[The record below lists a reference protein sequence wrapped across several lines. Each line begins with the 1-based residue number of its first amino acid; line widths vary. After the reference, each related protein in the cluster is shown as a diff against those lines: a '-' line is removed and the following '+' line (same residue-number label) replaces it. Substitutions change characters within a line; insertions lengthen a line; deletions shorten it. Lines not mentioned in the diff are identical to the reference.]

1 MVDGR
6 IDGHFRIDKGGI
18 TQGIQKEL
26 GLSSQECKQLG
37 SVWTQIISE
46 FDDSNNLQIA
56 NNKNETPN
64 KSNNYEVHKD
74 AIVQFSK
81 DYWKRIVDLV
91 NKTLH
96 KNIQIEEAENA
107 EETANTSPKN
117 NNDTATTNKQNIEN
131 AYNELKSMTGLF
143 VQKYKLNENKFTKLL
158 EQARQGTLNS
168 LPDDICN
175 SADFAMSM
183 LMEVFNE
190 LMPNNKKEA
199 VKNALIEVAQHYK
212 DIEGA
217 NIAKISCKDIIENP
231 EKIDELTNRYLGTT
245 VDTEKFT
252 QVAKDAVN
260 ELINNFGKMT
270 FPKEVDKQEVL
281 NKLKN
286 YNPENIQNLDG
297 HDRFGLKLDE
307 NPSKADIA
315 VAILSDILG
324 MNGAKE
330 DREIKSEITLRQTAV
345 NNVMNIYDDDMT
357 LRGTKFSEVK
367 NRAEQHQ
374 QAIDEARN
382 YIKSNF
388 KVSGLEKQVDDKLFM
403 ECLNNITLDIESK
416 GAGRVEDD
424 ILAIE
429 TNDTDISEWTEDG
442 TAQAR
447 MVKLLVHEAYHL
459 YLEKDGKHT
468 KEATKEEEATAE
480 MLALRTMANL
490 CKNDS
495 SLKPFEIY
503 GQLISDFTSNETI
516 ANNPKFNSDFLA
528 SYTKHTGTVE
538 DAIRKAK
545 ENVKL

>member
-1 MVDGR
+1 MTDGR

-26 GLSSQECKQLG
+26 GLSNQECKQLG
-37 SVWTQIISE
+37 SVWTQIINE
-46 FDDSNNLQIA
+46 FDDSNNLQVA

-81 DYWKRIVDLV
+81 DCWNRIVDLV

-96 KNIQIEEAENA
+96 KNIQAEEVKNV

-117 NNDTATTNKQNIEN
+117 NNDSATTNKQNIEN

-143 VQKYKLNENKFTKLL
+143 VQKYKLDENKFTKSL

-168 LPDDICN
+168 LPNDICN

-217 NIAKISCKDIIENP
+217 NIAKVSCKDIIENP
-231 EKIDELTNRYLGTT
+231 EKIDELTNRY
-245 VDTEKFT
+245 VPIDTEKFI
-252 QVAKDAVN
+252 QVAKDAIG
-260 ELINNFGKMT
+260 ELINNFDKMT

-297 HDRFGLKLDE
+297 HYRFGLKLGE

-315 VAILSDILG
+315 ITILSDILG

-345 NNVMNIYDDDMT
+345 NNVMNMYDDDMT

-374 QAIDEARN
+374 QAINEARN

-388 KVSGLEKQVDDKLFM
+388 KASGLAKQVNESLFM

-416 GAGRVEDD
+416 GAGRVEDG

-429 TNDTDISEWTEDG
+429 TNDTDISEWTAEG
-442 TAQAR
+442 TTQAR
-447 MVKLLVHEAYHL
+447 MVKLLVHETYHL

-468 KEATKEEEATAE
+468 KEASKEEEATAE
-480 MLALRTMANL
+480 MLALRTMANF

-495 SLKPFEIY
+495 SLKSFEIY
-503 GQLISDFTSNETI
+503 GQSISDFTSNETI

>member
-1 MVDGR
+1 MTDGR

-37 SVWTQIISE
+37 SVWTQIINE

-81 DYWKRIVDLV
+81 DCWKRIVDLV

-96 KNIQIEEAENA
+96 KNIQIEEVENI

-131 AYNELKSMTGLF
+131 AYNELNSMTGLF
-143 VQKYKLNENKFTKLL
+143 VQKYRLDENKFIKSL

-168 LPDDICN
+168 LPNDICN

-231 EKIDELTNRYLGTT
+231 EKIDELTNMY
-245 VDTEKFT
+245 VPSDTEKFI

-286 YNPENIQNLDG
+286 YNPENIQNLSG
-297 HDRFGLKLDE
+297 HYRFGLKLNE

-345 NNVMNIYDDDMT
+345 NNVMNMYDDDMT

-374 QAIDEARN
+374 QAINEAKN
-382 YIKSNF
+382 YIKTNF
-388 KVSGLEKQVDDKLFM
+388 KASGLAKQVNESLFM

-416 GAGRVEDD
+416 GAGRVEDG

-429 TNDTDISEWTEDG
+429 TNDTDISEWIEDR
-442 TAQAR
+442 TTQAR

-459 YLEKDGKHT
+459 YLYKNGKHT

-490 CKNDS
+490 CNNDS

-503 GQLISDFTSNETI
+503 GQSISDFTSNETI

>member
-1 MVDGR
+1 MTDGR

-37 SVWTQIISE
+37 SVWTQIINE

-81 DYWKRIVDLV
+81 DCWKRIVDLV

-96 KNIQIEEAENA
+96 KNIQIEEVENI

-131 AYNELKSMTGLF
+131 AYNELNSMTGLF
-143 VQKYKLNENKFTKLL
+143 VQKYRLDENKFIKSL

-168 LPDDICN
+168 LPNDICN

-231 EKIDELTNRYLGTT
+231 EKIDELTNMY
-245 VDTEKFT
+245 VPSDTEKFI

-286 YNPENIQNLDG
+286 YNPENIQNLSG
-297 HDRFGLKLDE
+297 HYRFGLKLNE

-345 NNVMNIYDDDMT
+345 NNVMNMYDNDMT

-374 QAIDEARN
+374 QAINEAKN
-382 YIKSNF
+382 YIKTNF
-388 KVSGLEKQVDDKLFM
+388 KASGLAKQVNESLFM

-416 GAGRVEDD
+416 GAGRVEDG

-429 TNDTDISEWTEDG
+429 TNDTDISEWTEEG
-442 TAQAR
+442 TTQAR

-459 YLEKDGKHT
+459 YLYKDGKHT

-503 GQLISDFTSNETI
+503 GQSISDFTSNETI
-516 ANNPKFNSDFLA
+516 ANNQKFNSDFLA

-545 ENVKL
+545 ENVRL

>member
-1 MVDGR
+1 MTDSR

-37 SVWTQIISE
+37 SVWTQIINE
-46 FDDSNNLQIA
+46 FDDSNNMQVS

-81 DYWKRIVDLV
+81 DCWKRIVDLV

-96 KNIQIEEAENA
+96 KNIQIEEAENI
-107 EETANTSPKN
+107 EKKTNTSPKN
-117 NNDTATTNKQNIEN
+117 NNDTATANKQNIEN
-131 AYNELKSMTGLF
+131 SYNELKSMTGLF
-143 VQKYKLNENKFTKLL
+143 VQKYKLDENKFTKSL

-168 LPDDICN
+168 LPNDICN

-231 EKIDELTNRYLGTT
+231 EKIDELTNMYVPT
-245 VDTEKFT
+245 DTEKFT
-252 QVAKDAVN
+252 QVAKDTIS
-260 ELINNFGKMT
+260 ELINNFNKMT

-281 NKLKN
+281 NKLKI
-286 YNPENIQNLDG
+286 YNPENIQNLSG
-297 HDRFGLKLDE
+297 HDRFGLKLNE

-330 DREIKSEITLRQTAV
+330 DRKIKSEITLRQTAV

-374 QAIDEARN
+374 KTINEAKN

-388 KVSGLEKQVDDKLFM
+388 KASGLAKQVNESLFM

-416 GAGRVEDD
+416 GAGRVEDG

-429 TNDTDISEWTEDG
+429 TNDTDISEWTEEG
-442 TAQAR
+442 TTQAR

-459 YLEKDGKHT
+459 YLYKDGKHT

-503 GQLISDFTSNETI
+503 GQSISDFTSNETI

-545 ENVKL
+545 ENVRL

>member
-37 SVWTQIISE
+37 SVWTQIINE
-46 FDDSNNLQIA
+46 FDDSNNMQVS

-81 DYWKRIVDLV
+81 DCWKRIVDLV
-91 NKTLH
+91 NQTLH
-96 KNIQIEEAENA
+96 KNIQIEEAENI
-107 EETANTSPKN
+107 EKTANTSPKN

-143 VQKYKLNENKFTKLL
+143 VQKYKLDENKFAKSL
-158 EQARQGTLNS
+158 EQARKGTLES
-168 LPDDICN
+168 LPENICN

-231 EKIDELTNRYLGTT
+231 KKIDELTNRYLGTT

-252 QVAKDAVN
+252 QVAKDAIS
-260 ELINNFGKMT
+260 ELINNFDKMT
-270 FPKEVDKQEVL
+270 FPKEVDKQKVL

-286 YNPENIQNLDG
+286 YNPKNIQNLDG
-297 HDRFGLKLDE
+297 HDRFGLKLNE

-345 NNVMNIYDDDMT
+345 NNVMNMYDDDMT

-388 KVSGLEKQVDDKLFM
+388 KVSGLDKQVNEKLFM

-429 TNDTDISEWTEDG
+429 TNDTDISEWTAEG
-442 TAQAR
+442 TTQAR

-503 GQLISDFTSNETI
+503 GQSISDFTSNETI
-516 ANNPKFNSDFLA
+516 ANNQKFNSDFLA

>member
-1 MVDGR
+1 MADGR
-6 IDGHFRIDKGGI
+6 IDGRFIIDKGGI

-26 GLSSQECKQLG
+26 GLSNQECKQLG
-37 SVWTQIISE
+37 SVWTQIINE
-46 FDDSNNLQIA
+46 FDDSNNIQVT
-56 NNKNETPN
+56 NNKNETPI
-64 KSNNYEVHKD
+64 KSNNYQVHKD

-81 DYWKRIVDLV
+81 DCWRRIIDLV
-91 NKTLH
+91 NKNLH
-96 KNIQIEEAENA
+96 KNLQIEEPENV
-107 EETANTSPKN
+107 EETQQANSSKN
-117 NNDTATTNKQNIEN
+117 ANNDTITTNKQNVES
-131 AYNELKSMTGLF
+131 AFNELKSMTGLF
-143 VQKYKLNENKFTKLL
+143 VQKYKLNENKFTKSL

-168 LPDDICN
+168 LPENICN

-217 NIAKISCKDIIENP
+217 NIAKVSCKDIIENP
-231 EKIDELTNRYLGTT
+231 KKIDELTNRY
-245 VDTEKFT
+245 VPIDTEKFT
-252 QVAKDAVN
+252 QVAKDAID
-260 ELINNFGKMT
+260 ELINNFDKMT

-345 NNVMNIYDDDMT
+345 NNVMQMYDDDMT
-357 LRGTKFSEVK
+357 LRGTKFSEVR

-388 KVSGLEKQVDDKLFM
+388 KVSGLDKQVDENLFM

-416 GAGRVEDD
+416 GAGRVEDG

-429 TNDTDISEWTEDG
+429 TNDTDISEWTGEG
-442 TAQAR
+442 TTQAR

-516 ANNPKFNSDFLA
+516 ANNQKFNSDFLA

>member
-1 MVDGR
+1 MTDGR

-37 SVWTQIISE
+37 SVWTQIINE
-46 FDDSNNLQIA
+46 FDDSNNMQVS

-64 KSNNYEVHKD
+64 KNNNYEVHKD

-81 DYWKRIVDLV
+81 DCWKRIIDLV

-96 KNIQIEEAENA
+96 KNIQIEETENI

-117 NNDTATTNKQNIEN
+117 NNDTVTTNKQNIEN

-143 VQKYKLNENKFTKLL
+143 VQKYKLDENKFTKSL

-168 LPDDICN
+168 LPENICN

-231 EKIDELTNRYLGTT
+231 EKIDELTNMYVPT
-245 VDTEKFT
+245 DTEKFT
-252 QVAKDAVN
+252 QVAKDAIN
-260 ELINNFGKMT
+260 ELINNSGKMT
-270 FPKEVDKQEVL
+270 FPKEVDKQDVL

-345 NNVMNIYDDDMT
+345 NNVMNMYDDMT

-388 KVSGLEKQVDDKLFM
+388 KVSGLEKQVNEKLFM

-429 TNDTDISEWTEDG
+429 TNDTDISEWTAEG
-442 TAQAR
+442 TTQAR

-503 GQLISDFTSNETI
+503 GQSISDFTSNETI

>member
-1 MVDGR
+1 MADGR

-37 SVWTQIISE
+37 SVWTQIINE
-46 FDDSNNLQIA
+46 FDDSNNMQVS

-81 DYWKRIVDLV
+81 DCWKRIVDLV

-96 KNIQIEEAENA
+96 KNIQVEEAENL
-107 EETANTSPKN
+107 EETANTSLKSN
-117 NNDTATTNKQNIEN
+117 NNTATTNKQNIEN

-143 VQKYKLNENKFTKLL
+143 VQKYKLDENKFTKSL
-158 EQARQGTLNS
+158 EQARQGTLES
-168 LPDDICN
+168 LPENICN

-231 EKIDELTNRYLGTT
+231 EKINELTNRY
-245 VDTEKFT
+245 VPIDTEKFT
-252 QVAKDAVN
+252 QVAKDAIS
-260 ELINNFGKMT
+260 ELINNFDKMT

-345 NNVMNIYDDDMT
+345 NNVMKMYDDDMT

-388 KVSGLEKQVDDKLFM
+388 KASGLEKQVDEKLFM

-429 TNDTDISEWTEDG
+429 TNDTDISEWTAEG
-442 TAQAR
+442 TTQAR
-447 MVKLLVHEAYHL
+447 MVKLLVHETYHL

-468 KEATKEEEATAE
+468 KEASKEEEATAE
-480 MLALRTMANL
+480 MLALRTMANF

-503 GQLISDFTSNETI
+503 GQSISDFTSNETI

>member
-1 MVDGR
+1 MTDGR

-37 SVWTQIISE
+37 SVWTQIINE
-46 FDDSNNLQIA
+46 FDESNNMQIA

-81 DYWKRIVDLV
+81 DCWKRIVDLV

-96 KNIQIEEAENA
+96 KNIQIEEAENVK
-107 EETANTSPKN
+107 ETANTSPKN
-117 NNDTATTNKQNIEN
+117 NNNTATANKQNIEN

-143 VQKYKLNENKFTKLL
+143 VQKYKLDENKFTKSL
-158 EQARQGTLNS
+158 EQARQGTLES
-168 LPDDICN
+168 LPENICN

-199 VKNALIEVAQHYK
+199 VKNAWIEVAQHYK

-231 EKIDELTNRYLGTT
+231 EKIDELTNMY
-245 VDTEKFT
+245 VPSDTEKFT
-252 QVAKDAVN
+252 QVAKDAIS

-286 YNPENIQNLDG
+286 YNPENIQNLSG
-297 HDRFGLKLDE
+297 HYRFGLKLNE

-345 NNVMNIYDDDMT
+345 NNVMNMYDDDMT

-374 QAIDEARN
+374 QTINEARN

-388 KVSGLEKQVDDKLFM
+388 KASGLAKQVNESLFM
-403 ECLNNITLDIESK
+403 ECLNNITLDIESN
-416 GAGRVEDD
+416 GAGRVEDG

-429 TNDTDISEWTEDG
+429 TNDTDISEWTEEG
-442 TAQAR
+442 TTQAR

-459 YLEKDGKHT
+459 YLDKNGKHT

-503 GQLISDFTSNETI
+503 GQSISDFTSNETI
-516 ANNPKFNSDFLA
+516 TNNQKFNSDFLA

-545 ENVKL
+545 ENVRL

>member
-1 MVDGR
+1 MTDGR

-37 SVWTQIISE
+37 SVWTQIINE
-46 FDDSNNLQIA
+46 FDESNNMQVS

-81 DYWKRIVDLV
+81 DCWKRIVDLV

-96 KNIQIEEAENA
+96 KNIQIEEVENL

-117 NNDTATTNKQNIEN
+117 NNDTARTNKQNIEN

-143 VQKYKLNENKFTKLL
+143 VQKYKLDENKFTQSL
-158 EQARQGTLNS
+158 EQARQGTLES
-168 LPDDICN
+168 LPNDICN

-217 NIAKISCKDIIENP
+217 NIAKVSCKEIIENP
-231 EKIDELTNRYLGTT
+231 DKIDELTNMYVPT
-245 VDTEKFT
+245 DTEKFT

-286 YNPENIQNLDG
+286 YNPEDIQNLSG
-297 HDRFGLKLDE
+297 HDRFGLKLNE

-345 NNVMNIYDDDMT
+345 NNVMNMYDDDMT

-367 NRAEQHQ
+367 NRAKQHQ

-388 KVSGLEKQVDDKLFM
+388 KASGLDKQVDEKLFM

-429 TNDTDISEWTEDG
+429 TNDTDISEWAEEG
-442 TAQAR
+442 TTQAR

-459 YLEKDGKHT
+459 YLYKDGKYT

-503 GQLISDFTSNETI
+503 GQSISDFTSNETI
-516 ANNPKFNSDFLA
+516 TNNPKFNSDFLA
-528 SYTKHTGTVE
+528 SYTTHTGTVE

>member
-1 MVDGR
+1 MTDGR

-37 SVWTQIISE
+37 SVWTLIINE

-81 DYWKRIVDLV
+81 DCWKRIVDLV

-96 KNIQIEEAENA
+96 KNIQIEEVENI

-131 AYNELKSMTGLF
+131 AYNELNSMTGLF
-143 VQKYKLNENKFTKLL
+143 VQKYRLDENKFIKSL

-168 LPDDICN
+168 LPNDICN

-231 EKIDELTNRYLGTT
+231 EKIDELTNMY
-245 VDTEKFT
+245 VPSDTEKFI

-286 YNPENIQNLDG
+286 YNPENIQNLSG
-297 HDRFGLKLDE
+297 HYRFGLKLNE

-345 NNVMNIYDDDMT
+345 NNVMNMYDDDMT
-357 LRGTKFSEVK
+357 LRGTKFSKVK

-374 QAIDEARN
+374 QAINEAKN
-382 YIKSNF
+382 YIKTNF
-388 KVSGLEKQVDDKLFM
+388 KASGLAKQVNESLFM

-416 GAGRVEDD
+416 GAGRVEDG

-429 TNDTDISEWTEDG
+429 TNDTDISEWTEEG
-442 TAQAR
+442 TTQAR

-459 YLEKDGKHT
+459 YLDKNGKHT

-503 GQLISDFTSNETI
+503 GQSISDFTSNETI
-516 ANNPKFNSDFLA
+516 ANNQKFNSDFLA

-545 ENVKL
+545 ENVRL

>member
-1 MVDGR
+1 MADGR
-6 IDGHFRIDKGGI
+6 IDGRFIIDKGGI

-26 GLSSQECKQLG
+26 GLSNQECKQLG
-37 SVWTQIISE
+37 SVWTQIINE
-46 FDDSNNLQIA
+46 FDDSNNIQVT
-56 NNKNETPN
+56 NNKNETPI
-64 KSNNYEVHKD
+64 KSNNYQVHKD

-81 DYWKRIVDLV
+81 DCWRRIIDLV
-91 NKTLH
+91 NKNLH
-96 KNIQIEEAENA
+96 KNLQIEEPENV
-107 EETANTSPKN
+107 EETQQANSSKN
-117 NNDTATTNKQNIEN
+117 ANNDTITTNKQNVES
-131 AYNELKSMTGLF
+131 AFNELKSMTGLF
-143 VQKYKLNENKFTKLL
+143 VQKYKLNENKFTKSL

-168 LPDDICN
+168 LPENICN

-217 NIAKISCKDIIENP
+217 NIAKVSCKDIIENP
-231 EKIDELTNRYLGTT
+231 EKIDELTNMY
-245 VDTEKFT
+245 VPIDTEKFI
-252 QVAKDAVN
+252 QVAKDAIS
-260 ELINNFGKMT
+260 ELINNFDKMT

-345 NNVMNIYDDDMT
+345 NNVMQMYDDDMT
-357 LRGTKFSEVK
+357 LRGTKFSEVR

-388 KVSGLEKQVDDKLFM
+388 KVSGLDKQVDENLFM

-416 GAGRVEDD
+416 GAGRVEDG

-429 TNDTDISEWTEDG
+429 TNDTDISEWTGEG
-442 TAQAR
+442 TTQAR

-516 ANNPKFNSDFLA
+516 ANNQKFNSDFLA

>member
-1 MVDGR
+1 MTDGR

-37 SVWTQIISE
+37 SVWTQIINE
-46 FDDSNNLQIA
+46 FDDSNNMQVS

-64 KSNNYEVHKD
+64 KSNNYKVHKD

-81 DYWKRIVDLV
+81 DCWKRIVDLV

-96 KNIQIEEAENA
+96 KNIQAEEVENV
-107 EETANTSPKN
+107 EETANTSLKS
-117 NNDTATTNKQNIEN
+117 NNDTSTTNKQNIEN

-143 VQKYKLNENKFTKLL
+143 VQKYKLDENKFTKSL

-168 LPDDICN
+168 VPENICD

-217 NIAKISCKDIIENP
+217 NIAKVSCKDIIENS

-252 QVAKDAVN
+252 QVAKDAIS
-260 ELINNFGKMT
+260 ELINNFDKMT

-297 HDRFGLKLDE
+297 HYRFGLKLYE

-345 NNVMNIYDDDMT
+345 NNVMNMYDDDMT
-357 LRGTKFSEVK
+357 LRGTKFSEVRD
-367 NRAEQHQ
+367 RAEQHQ
-374 QAIDEARN
+374 QAINEARN

-388 KVSGLEKQVDDKLFM
+388 KASGLDKQVDEKLFM
-403 ECLNNITLDIESK
+403 ECLNSITLDIESK
-416 GAGRVEDD
+416 GAGRVEDG

-429 TNDTDISEWTEDG
+429 TNDTDISEWTEEG
-442 TAQAR
+442 TVQAN

-459 YLEKDGKHT
+459 YLDKDGKHT

-503 GQLISDFTSNETI
+503 GQSISDFTSNETI

>member
-1 MVDGR
+1 MTDGR

-37 SVWTQIISE
+37 SVWTQIINE

-81 DYWKRIVDLV
+81 DCWKRIVDLV

-96 KNIQIEEAENA
+96 KNIQIEEVENI

-131 AYNELKSMTGLF
+131 AYNELNSMTGLF
-143 VQKYKLNENKFTKLL
+143 VQKYRLDENKFIKSL

-168 LPDDICN
+168 LPNDICN

-231 EKIDELTNRYLGTT
+231 EKIDELTNMY
-245 VDTEKFT
+245 VPSDTEKFI

-286 YNPENIQNLDG
+286 YNPENIQNLSG
-297 HDRFGLKLDE
+297 HYRFGLKLNE

-345 NNVMNIYDDDMT
+345 NNVMNMYDDDMT

-374 QAIDEARN
+374 QAINEAKN
-382 YIKSNF
+382 YIKTNF
-388 KVSGLEKQVDDKLFM
+388 KASGLAKQVNESLFM

-416 GAGRVEDD
+416 GAGRVEDG

-429 TNDTDISEWTEDG
+429 TNDTDISEWIEDR
-442 TAQAR
+442 TTQAR

-459 YLEKDGKHT
+459 YLYKNGKHT

-480 MLALRTMANL
+480 MLALRTMTNL

-503 GQLISDFTSNETI
+503 GQSISYFTSNETI

>member
-1 MVDGR
+1 MTDGR
-6 IDGHFRIDKGGI
+6 IDGRFIIEKGGI

-26 GLSSQECKQLG
+26 GLSNQECKQLG
-37 SVWTQIISE
+37 SVWTQIINE
-46 FDDSNNLQIA
+46 FDDSNNIQVT

-64 KSNNYEVHKD
+64 KSNNYQVHKD

-81 DYWKRIVDLV
+81 DCWRRIIDLV
-91 NKTLH
+91 NKNLH
-96 KNIQIEEAENA
+96 KNLQIEEPENV
-107 EETANTSPKN
+107 EETQQANSSKN
-117 NNDTATTNKQNIEN
+117 ANNDTITTNKQNVES
-131 AYNELKSMTGLF
+131 AFNELKSMTGLF
-143 VQKYKLNENKFTKLL
+143 VQKYKLNENKFTKSL
-158 EQARQGTLNS
+158 EQARQGTLKS
-168 LPDDICN
+168 LPDEICHQ
-175 SADFAMSM
+175 ADFAMSM

-217 NIAKISCKDIIENP
+217 NIAKISCKNIIENP
-231 EKIDELTNRYLGTT
+231 EKIDELTNMY
-245 VDTEKFT
+245 VPIDTEKFT
-252 QVAKDAVN
+252 QVAKDAIS
-260 ELINNFGKMT
+260 ELINNFDKMT
-270 FPKEVDKQEVL
+270 FPKEVDKQDVL

-297 HDRFGLKLDE
+297 HDRFGLKLNE

-345 NNVMNIYDDDMT
+345 NNVMQMYDDDMT
-357 LRGTKFSEVK
+357 LRGTKFSEVR

-388 KVSGLEKQVDDKLFM
+388 KASGLDKQVDEKLFM

-429 TNDTDISEWTEDG
+429 TNDTDISEWTGEG
-442 TAQAR
+442 TTQAR

-516 ANNPKFNSDFLA
+516 ANNQKFNSDFLA

>member
-1 MVDGR
+1 MTDGR
-6 IDGHFRIDKGGI
+6 IDGHFRIDKGDI

-37 SVWTQIISE
+37 SVWTQIINE

-81 DYWKRIVDLV
+81 DCWKRIVDLV

-96 KNIQIEEAENA
+96 KNIQIEEVENI

-131 AYNELKSMTGLF
+131 AYNELNSMTGLF
-143 VQKYKLNENKFTKLL
+143 VQKYRLDENKFIKSL

-168 LPDDICN
+168 LPNDICN

-231 EKIDELTNRYLGTT
+231 EKIDELTNMY
-245 VDTEKFT
+245 VPSDTEKFI

-260 ELINNFGKMT
+260 ELIINFGKMT

-286 YNPENIQNLDG
+286 YNPENIQNLSG
-297 HDRFGLKLDE
+297 HYRFGLKLNE

-345 NNVMNIYDDDMT
+345 NNVMNMYDDDMT

-374 QAIDEARN
+374 QAINEARN

-388 KVSGLEKQVDDKLFM
+388 KASGLAKQVNESLFM
-403 ECLNNITLDIESK
+403 ECLNNITLDIESN
-416 GAGRVEDD
+416 GAGRVEDG

-429 TNDTDISEWTEDG
+429 TNDTDISEWTEEG
-442 TAQAR
+442 TTQAR

-459 YLEKDGKHT
+459 YLDKNGKHT

-503 GQLISDFTSNETI
+503 GQSISDFTSNETI

-538 DAIRKAK
+538 DAVRKAK

>member
-1 MVDGR
+1 MTDGR

-37 SVWTQIISE
+37 SVWTQIINE
-46 FDDSNNLQIA
+46 FDDSNNMQVS

-81 DYWKRIVDLV
+81 DCWKRIVDLV

-96 KNIQIEEAENA
+96 KNIQIEEVENL

-143 VQKYKLNENKFTKLL
+143 VQKYKLDENKFTKLL
-158 EQARQGTLNS
+158 EQARQGTLES
-168 LPDDICN
+168 LPENICN

-252 QVAKDAVN
+252 QVAKDAIS
-260 ELINNFGKMT
+260 ELINNFDKMT

-286 YNPENIQNLDG
+286 YKPENIQNLSG
-297 HDRFGLKLDE
+297 HYRFGLKLNE

-388 KVSGLEKQVDDKLFM
+388 KASGLEKQVDDKLFM

-459 YLEKDGKHT
+459 YLDKDGKHT

-503 GQLISDFTSNETI
+503 GQSISDFTSNETI

>member
-1 MVDGR
+1 MTDGR

-37 SVWTQIISE
+37 SVWTQIINE
-46 FDDSNNLQIA
+46 FDDSNNMQVS

-81 DYWKRIVDLV
+81 DCWKRIVDLV

-96 KNIQIEEAENA
+96 KNIQIEEVENL
-107 EETANTSPKN
+107 EETANTSLKN
-117 NNDTATTNKQNIEN
+117 NNNTATTNKQNIEN

-143 VQKYKLNENKFTKLL
+143 VQKYRLDENKFIKSL

-168 LPDDICN
+168 LPNDICN

-217 NIAKISCKDIIENP
+217 NIAKVSCKEIIENP
-231 EKIDELTNRYLGTT
+231 DKIDELTNMY
-245 VDTEKFT
+245 VPSDTEKFI

-286 YNPENIQNLDG
+286 YNPENIQNLSG
-297 HDRFGLKLDE
+297 HYRFGLKLNE

-345 NNVMNIYDDDMT
+345 NNVMNMYDDDMT

-374 QAIDEARN
+374 QTINEARN

-388 KVSGLEKQVDDKLFM
+388 KVSG
-403 ECLNNITLDIESK
+403 
-416 GAGRVEDD
+416 
-424 ILAIE
+424 
-429 TNDTDISEWTEDG
+429 
-442 TAQAR
+442 
-447 MVKLLVHEAYHL
+447 
-459 YLEKDGKHT
+459 
-468 KEATKEEEATAE
+468 
-480 MLALRTMANL
+480 
-490 CKNDS
+490 
-495 SLKPFEIY
+495 
-503 GQLISDFTSNETI
+503 
-516 ANNPKFNSDFLA
+516 
-528 SYTKHTGTVE
+528 
-538 DAIRKAK
+538 
-545 ENVKL
+545 

>member
-1 MVDGR
+1 MTDGR
-6 IDGHFRIDKGGI
+6 IDGRFIIDKGGI

-26 GLSSQECKQLG
+26 GLSNQECKQLG
-37 SVWTQIISE
+37 SVWTQIINE
-46 FDDSNNLQIA
+46 FDDSNNIQVT

-64 KSNNYEVHKD
+64 KSNNYQVHKD

-81 DYWKRIVDLV
+81 DCWRRIVDLV
-91 NKTLH
+91 NKNLH
-96 KNIQIEEAENA
+96 KNLQIEEPENV
-107 EETANTSPKN
+107 EETQQANSSKN
-117 NNDTATTNKQNIEN
+117 ANNDTITTNKQNVES
-131 AYNELKSMTGLF
+131 AFNELKSMTGLF
-143 VQKYKLNENKFTKLL
+143 VQKYKLNENKFTKSL

-168 LPDDICN
+168 LPENICN

-217 NIAKISCKDIIENP
+217 NIAKVSCKDIIENP
-231 EKIDELTNRYLGTT
+231 KKIDELTNRY
-245 VDTEKFT
+245 VPIDTEKFT
-252 QVAKDAVN
+252 QVAKDAIS
-260 ELINNFGKMT
+260 ELINNSGRMT
-270 FPKEVDKQEVL
+270 FPKEIDKQEVL

-286 YNPENIQNLDG
+286 YNPKNIQNLDG

-345 NNVMNIYDDDMT
+345 NNVMQMYDDDMT
-357 LRGTKFSEVK
+357 LRGTKFSEVR

-388 KVSGLEKQVDDKLFM
+388 KASGLDKQVDENLFM

-416 GAGRVEDD
+416 GAGRVEDG

-442 TAQAR
+442 TVQAN

-459 YLEKDGKHT
+459 YLDKDGKHT

-516 ANNPKFNSDFLA
+516 ANNQKFNSDFLA

>member
-37 SVWTQIISE
+37 SVWTQIINE
-46 FDDSNNLQIA
+46 FDDSNNMQVS

-64 KSNNYEVHKD
+64 KSNNYKVHKD

-81 DYWKRIVDLV
+81 DCWKRIVDLV

-96 KNIQIEEAENA
+96 KNIQAEEVENV
-107 EETANTSPKN
+107 EETANTSLKS
-117 NNDTATTNKQNIEN
+117 NNDTSTTNKQNIEN

-143 VQKYKLNENKFTKLL
+143 VQKYKLDENKFTKLL
-158 EQARQGTLNS
+158 EQARQGTLES
-168 LPDDICN
+168 LPENICN

-252 QVAKDAVN
+252 QVAKDAIS
-260 ELINNFGKMT
+260 ELINNFDKMT

-286 YNPENIQNLDG
+286 YKPENIQNLSG
-297 HDRFGLKLDE
+297 HYRFGLKLNE

-388 KVSGLEKQVDDKLFM
+388 KASGLEKQVDEKLFM

-416 GAGRVEDD
+416 GAGRVEDG

-442 TAQAR
+442 TVQAN

-459 YLEKDGKHT
+459 YLDKDGKHT

-503 GQLISDFTSNETI
+503 GQSISDFTSNETI
-516 ANNPKFNSDFLA
+516 ANNQKFNSDFLA

>member
-18 TQGIQKEL
+18 TQGIQREL
-26 GLSSQECKQLG
+26 GLSSQECKQLE
-37 SVWTQIISE
+37 SVWTQIINE
-46 FDDSNNLQIA
+46 FDDSNNMQVS

-81 DYWKRIVDLV
+81 DCWKRIVDLV
-91 NKTLH
+91 NKTLN
-96 KNIQIEEAENA
+96 KNIQIEEIENL
-107 EETANTSPKN
+107 EETANTSLKN

-143 VQKYKLNENKFTKLL
+143 VQKYKLDENKFTKSL

-168 LPDDICN
+168 LPENICN

-231 EKIDELTNRYLGTT
+231 KKIDELTNRYLGTT

-252 QVAKDAVN
+252 QVAKDAIS
-260 ELINNFGKMT
+260 ELINNFDKMT
-270 FPKEVDKQEVL
+270 FPKEVDKQKVL

-297 HDRFGLKLDE
+297 HDRFGLKLYE

-345 NNVMNIYDDDMT
+345 NNVMNMYDDDMT
-357 LRGTKFSEVK
+357 LRGTKFSEAK

-388 KVSGLEKQVDDKLFM
+388 KVSGLEKQVNEKLFM

-429 TNDTDISEWTEDG
+429 TNDTDISEWTAEG
-442 TAQAR
+442 TTQAR

-516 ANNPKFNSDFLA
+516 ANNQKFNSDFLA

>member
-1 MVDGR
+1 MTDGR

-37 SVWTQIISE
+37 SVWTQIINE
-46 FDDSNNLQIA
+46 FDDSNNMQVS

-81 DYWKRIVDLV
+81 NCWKRIVDLV

-96 KNIQIEEAENA
+96 KNIQIEEVENV

-117 NNDTATTNKQNIEN
+117 NNDTATANKQNIEN

-143 VQKYKLNENKFTKLL
+143 VQKYKLDENKFTKSL

-168 LPDDICN
+168 LPENICN

-252 QVAKDAVN
+252 QVAKDAIS
-260 ELINNFGKMT
+260 ELINNFDKMT

-286 YNPENIQNLDG
+286 YKPENIQNLSG
-297 HDRFGLKLDE
+297 HYRFGLKLNE

-388 KVSGLEKQVDDKLFM
+388 KASGLEKQVDEKLFM

-416 GAGRVEDD
+416 GAGRVEDG

-442 TAQAR
+442 TVQAN

-459 YLEKDGKHT
+459 YLDKDGKHT

-503 GQLISDFTSNETI
+503 GQSISDFTSNETI

>member
-1 MVDGR
+1 MADGR
-6 IDGHFRIDKGGI
+6 IDGRFIIDKGGI

-26 GLSSQECKQLG
+26 GLSNQECKQLG
-37 SVWTQIISE
+37 SVWTQIINE
-46 FDDSNNLQIA
+46 FDDSNNIQVT
-56 NNKNETPN
+56 NNKNETPI
-64 KSNNYEVHKD
+64 KSNNYQVHKD

-81 DYWKRIVDLV
+81 DCWRRIIDLV
-91 NKTLH
+91 NKNLH
-96 KNIQIEEAENA
+96 KNLQIEEPENV
-107 EETANTSPKN
+107 EETQQANSSKN
-117 NNDTATTNKQNIEN
+117 ANNDTITTNKQNVES
-131 AYNELKSMTGLF
+131 AFNELKSMTGLF
-143 VQKYKLNENKFTKLL
+143 VQKYKLNENKFTKSL

-168 LPDDICN
+168 LPENICN

-217 NIAKISCKDIIENP
+217 NIAKVSCKDIIENP
-231 EKIDELTNRYLGTT
+231 KKIDELTNRY
-245 VDTEKFT
+245 VPIDTEKFT
-252 QVAKDAVN
+252 QVAKDAIS
-260 ELINNFGKMT
+260 ELINNSGKMT
-270 FPKEVDKQEVL
+270 FPNEVDKQEVL

-297 HDRFGLKLDE
+297 HYRFGLKLDE

-345 NNVMNIYDDDMT
+345 NNVMQMYDDDMT
-357 LRGTKFSEVK
+357 LRGTKFSEVR

-388 KVSGLEKQVDDKLFM
+388 KVSGLDKQVDENLFM

-416 GAGRVEDD
+416 GAGRVEDG

-429 TNDTDISEWTEDG
+429 TNDTDISEWTGEG
-442 TAQAR
+442 TTQAR

-516 ANNPKFNSDFLA
+516 ANNQKFNSDFLA

>member
-1 MVDGR
+1 MADGR
-6 IDGHFRIDKGGI
+6 IDGRFIIDKGGI

-26 GLSSQECKQLG
+26 GLSNQECKQLG
-37 SVWTQIISE
+37 SVWTQIINE
-46 FDDSNNLQIA
+46 FDDSNNIQVT

-64 KSNNYEVHKD
+64 KSNNYQVHKD

-81 DYWKRIVDLV
+81 DCWRRIIDLV
-91 NKTLH
+91 NKNLH
-96 KNIQIEEAENA
+96 KNLQIEEPENV
-107 EETANTSPKN
+107 EETQQANSSKN
-117 NNDTATTNKQNIEN
+117 ANNDTITTNKQNVES
-131 AYNELKSMTGLF
+131 AFNELKSMTGLF
-143 VQKYKLNENKFTKLL
+143 VQKYKLNENKFTKSL

-168 LPDDICN
+168 LPENICN

-217 NIAKISCKDIIENP
+217 NIAKVSCKDIIENP
-231 EKIDELTNRYLGTT
+231 KKIDELTNRY
-245 VDTEKFT
+245 VPIDTEKFT
-252 QVAKDAVN
+252 QVAKDAIS
-260 ELINNFGKMT
+260 ELINNSGRMT

-286 YNPENIQNLDG
+286 YNLENIQNLDG

-345 NNVMNIYDDDMT
+345 NNVMNMYDDDMT
-357 LRGTKFSEVK
+357 LRGTKFSEVR

-388 KVSGLEKQVDDKLFM
+388 KASGLDKQVDENLFM

-416 GAGRVEDD
+416 GAGRVEDG

-442 TAQAR
+442 TVQAN

-459 YLEKDGKHT
+459 YLDKNGKST

-503 GQLISDFTSNETI
+503 GQLISDFTSNEAI
-516 ANNPKFNSDFLA
+516 ANNQKFNSDFLA

>member
-37 SVWTQIISE
+37 SVWTQIINE
-46 FDDSNNLQIA
+46 FDDSNNMQVS

-64 KSNNYEVHKD
+64 KSNNYEAHKD

-81 DYWKRIVDLV
+81 DCWKRIVDLV

-96 KNIQIEEAENA
+96 KNIQIEEAENI
-107 EETANTSPKN
+107 EKTANTSPKN
-117 NNDTATTNKQNIEN
+117 NNNTATTNKQNIEN

-143 VQKYKLNENKFTKLL
+143 VQKYKLDENKFTKSL

-168 LPDDICN
+168 LPENICN

-252 QVAKDAVN
+252 QVAKDAIS

-270 FPKEVDKQEVL
+270 FPKEVDKQDVL

-297 HDRFGLKLDE
+297 HDRFGLKLNE

-345 NNVMNIYDDDMT
+345 NNVMNMYDDDMT

-388 KVSGLEKQVDDKLFM
+388 KVSGLEKQVDKKLFM

-424 ILAIE
+424 ILTIE
-429 TNDTDISEWTEDG
+429 TNDTDISEWTAEG
-442 TAQAR
+442 TTQAR

-503 GQLISDFTSNETI
+503 GQSISDFTSNETI

>member
-1 MVDGR
+1 MTDGR

-37 SVWTQIISE
+37 SVWTQIINE
-46 FDDSNNLQIA
+46 FDESNNMQIA

-81 DYWKRIVDLV
+81 DCWKRIVDLV

-96 KNIQIEEAENA
+96 KNIQIEEAENVK
-107 EETANTSPKN
+107 ETANTSPKN
-117 NNDTATTNKQNIEN
+117 NNNTATANKQNIEN

-143 VQKYKLNENKFTKLL
+143 VQKYKLDENKFTKSL
-158 EQARQGTLNS
+158 EQARQGTLES
-168 LPDDICN
+168 LPENICN

-217 NIAKISCKDIIENP
+217 NIAKVYCKEIIENP
-231 EKIDELTNRYLGTT
+231 DKIDELTNMYVPT
-245 VDTEKFT
+245 DTEKFT
-252 QVAKDAVN
+252 QVAKDTIS

-281 NKLKN
+281 KKLKN
-286 YNPENIQNLDG
+286 YNPENIQNLSG
-297 HDRFGLKLDE
+297 HYRFGLKLNE

-345 NNVMNIYDDDMT
+345 NNVMNMYDDDMT

-388 KVSGLEKQVDDKLFM
+388 KASGLDKQVDEKLFM

-416 GAGRVEDD
+416 GAGRVEDG

-429 TNDTDISEWTEDG
+429 TNDTDISEWTEEG
-442 TAQAR
+442 TTQAR

-459 YLEKDGKHT
+459 YLYKDGKYT
-468 KEATKEEEATAE
+468 NEATKEEEATAE

-503 GQLISDFTSNETI
+503 GQSISDFTSNETI

-528 SYTKHTGTVE
+528 SYTTHTGTVE

>member
-1 MVDGR
+1 MTDGR

-37 SVWTQIISE
+37 SVWTQIINE
-46 FDDSNNLQIA
+46 FDESNNMQVS

-81 DYWKRIVDLV
+81 DCWKRIVDLV

-96 KNIQIEEAENA
+96 KNIQIEEVENL

-117 NNDTATTNKQNIEN
+117 NNDTARTNKQNIEN

-143 VQKYKLNENKFTKLL
+143 VHKYKLDENKFTQSL
-158 EQARQGTLNS
+158 EQARQGTLES
-168 LPDDICN
+168 LPNDICN

-217 NIAKISCKDIIENP
+217 NIAKVSCKEIIENP
-231 EKIDELTNRYLGTT
+231 DKIDELTNMYVPT
-245 VDTEKFT
+245 DTEKFT

-286 YNPENIQNLDG
+286 YNPEDIQNLSG
-297 HDRFGLKLDE
+297 HDRFGLKLNE

-345 NNVMNIYDDDMT
+345 NNVMNMYDDDMT

-388 KVSGLEKQVDDKLFM
+388 KASGLDKQVDEKLFM

-429 TNDTDISEWTEDG
+429 TNDTDISEWAEEG
-442 TAQAR
+442 TTQAR

-459 YLEKDGKHT
+459 YLYKDGKYT

-503 GQLISDFTSNETI
+503 GQSISDFTSNETI
-516 ANNPKFNSDFLA
+516 TNNPKFNSDFLA
-528 SYTKHTGTVE
+528 SYTTHTGTVE

>member
-1 MVDGR
+1 MTDGK

-37 SVWTQIISE
+37 SVWTQIINE

-64 KSNNYEVHKD
+64 KSNNYKVHKD

-81 DYWKRIVDLV
+81 DCWKRIVDLV

-96 KNIQIEEAENA
+96 KNIQIEEAENI
-107 EETANTSPKN
+107 EKTANTSLKN
-117 NNDTATTNKQNIEN
+117 NNDTAITNKQNIEN

-143 VQKYKLNENKFTKLL
+143 VQKYKLDENKFIKSL

-168 LPDDICN
+168 LPNDICN

-231 EKIDELTNRYLGTT
+231 EKIDELTNMY
-245 VDTEKFT
+245 VPSDTEKFI

-270 FPKEVDKQEVL
+270 FPKEVDKPEVL
-281 NKLKN
+281 NKLKK

-297 HDRFGLKLDE
+297 HDRFGLKLDK

-345 NNVMNIYDDDMT
+345 NNVMNMYDDDMT

-374 QAIDEARN
+374 QAINEARN

-388 KVSGLEKQVDDKLFM
+388 EASGLDKQVDEKLFM

-429 TNDTDISEWTEDG
+429 TNDADISEWTEDG
-442 TAQAR
+442 TTQAR

-459 YLEKDGKHT
+459 YLEKNGKHT

-516 ANNPKFNSDFLA
+516 ANNQKFNSDFLA

>member
-37 SVWTQIISE
+37 SVWTQIINE
-46 FDDSNNLQIA
+46 FDDSNNMQVS

-64 KSNNYEVHKD
+64 KNNNYEVHKD

-81 DYWKRIVDLV
+81 DCWKRIIDLV

-96 KNIQIEEAENA
+96 KNIQIEEAENI

-117 NNDTATTNKQNIEN
+117 NNDTVTTNKQNIEN

-143 VQKYKLNENKFTKLL
+143 VQKYKLDENKFTKSL

-168 LPDDICN
+168 LPENICN

-252 QVAKDAVN
+252 QVAKDAIS
-260 ELINNFGKMT
+260 ELINNFDKMT
-270 FPKEVDKQEVL
+270 FPKEVDKQKVL

-297 HDRFGLKLDE
+297 HDRFGLKLYE

-345 NNVMNIYDDDMT
+345 NNVMNMYDDDMT

-388 KVSGLEKQVDDKLFM
+388 KVSGLEKQVNEKLFM

-429 TNDTDISEWTEDG
+429 TNDTDISEWTAEG
-442 TAQAR
+442 TTQAR

-503 GQLISDFTSNETI
+503 GQSISDFTSNETI
-516 ANNPKFNSDFLA
+516 ANNQKFNSDFLA

>member
-1 MVDGR
+1 MTDGR

-37 SVWTQIISE
+37 SVWTQIINE
-46 FDDSNNLQIA
+46 FDDSNNMQVS

-81 DYWKRIVDLV
+81 DCWKRIVDLV

-96 KNIQIEEAENA
+96 KNIQIEEVENL
-107 EETANTSPKN
+107 EETANTSLKN
-117 NNDTATTNKQNIEN
+117 NNNTATTNKQNIEN

-143 VQKYKLNENKFTKLL
+143 VQKYKLDENKFTKSL
-158 EQARQGTLNS
+158 EQARQGTLES
-168 LPDDICN
+168 LPENICN

-217 NIAKISCKDIIENP
+217 NIAKVSCKDIIENP
-231 EKIDELTNRYLGTT
+231 EKIDELTNRYVPT
-245 VDTEKFT
+245 DTEKFT
-252 QVAKDAVN
+252 QVAKDAIN

-286 YNPENIQNLDG
+286 YNPENIQNLSG

-315 VAILSDILG
+315 IAILSDILG

-345 NNVMNIYDDDMT
+345 NNVMNMYDDMT

-388 KVSGLEKQVDDKLFM
+388 KVSGLDKQVDEKLFM
-403 ECLNNITLDIESK
+403 ECLNSITLDIESK

-429 TNDTDISEWTEDG
+429 TNDTDISEWAEEG
-442 TAQAR
+442 TTQAR
-447 MVKLLVHEAYHL
+447 MVKLLIHEAYHL
-459 YLEKDGKHT
+459 YLDKNGKHT

-503 GQLISDFTSNETI
+503 GQLIGDFTSNETI
-516 ANNPKFNSDFLA
+516 ANNQKFNSDFLA
-528 SYTKHTGTVE
+528 SYTTHTGTVE

>member
-37 SVWTQIISE
+37 SVWTQIINE
-46 FDDSNNLQIA
+46 FDDSNNIQVT
-56 NNKNETPN
+56 NNKNETPI
-64 KSNNYEVHKD
+64 KSNNYQVHKD

-81 DYWKRIVDLV
+81 DCWRRIIDLV
-91 NKTLH
+91 NKNLH
-96 KNIQIEEAENA
+96 KNLQIEEPENV
-107 EETANTSPKN
+107 EETQQANSSKN
-117 NNDTATTNKQNIEN
+117 ANNDTITTNKQNVES
-131 AYNELKSMTGLF
+131 AFNELKSMTGLF
-143 VQKYKLNENKFTKLL
+143 VQKYKLDENKFTKSL
-158 EQARQGTLNS
+158 EQARQGTLES
-168 LPDDICN
+168 LPENICN

-199 VKNALIEVAQHYK
+199 VKKALIEVAQHYK

-217 NIAKISCKDIIENP
+217 NIAKVSCKDIIENP
-231 EKIDELTNRYLGTT
+231 KKIDELTNMY
-245 VDTEKFT
+245 VPIDTEKFT
-252 QVAKDAVN
+252 QVAKDAIS
-260 ELINNFGKMT
+260 ELINNFDKMT

-286 YNPENIQNLDG
+286 YNPENIQNLAG
-297 HDRFGLKLDE
+297 HYRFGLKLDE

-345 NNVMNIYDDDMT
+345 NNVMNMYDDNMT